1 MEVEEEQIVGEEQ
14 ILGEQM
20 EEEERIQ
27 IVEIDDPKQE
37 SLEQKQEV
45 GEIGPIMEG
54 N

>member
-20 EEEERIQ
+20 EEEERMQ
-27 IVEIDDPKQE
+27 IVEIDE